1 MSQHLAME
9 SNDAAAASPAPVEAP
24 GDLAWETHASAD
36 LPPSAV
42 GDLQAT
48 LRAEFLGPQ
57 DDLAPGQPAPSP
69 FRRAV
74 QAQAADL
81 SAFFESST
89 QQTAA
94 LRDAIIELSQ
104 GMAEL
109 AAHAQNDVGALNNQ
123 IELQNA
129 SIQMAAADVNAAQER
144 LTAAEEGL
152 KKIADEAAQIQKTA
166 SESDAGLVRLVP
178 QIAELREVQDK
189 TTTHVNA
196 LQTLTEEVQESAA
209 SMNRKLAMLLTAVN
223 RIGQHH
229 EQSEQTALKL
239 NDVQGV
245 LAGLTQ
251 LYESE
256 RTQRNVLTHRLEQ
269 LESQISGFQEREAAA
284 AKWQKRVAQA
294 MHLAS
299 AP

>member
-1 MSQHLAME
+1 MSQQLAME
-9 SNDAAAASPAPVEAP
+9 SNDTAAAPAPVEAP
-24 GDLAWETHASAD
+24 VDLAWETELSTE

-42 GDLQAT
+42 GDMQAT

-57 DDLAPGQPAPSP
+57 DDLAPNQPAPSP

-81 SAFFESST
+81 SAFFESSV
-89 QQTAA
+89 QQNAA
-94 LRDAIIELSQ
+94 LRDAIVELSH

-109 AAHAQNDVGALNNQ
+109 AAHAQGDVGALNNQ

-129 SIQMAAADVNAAQER
+129 SIQMAAADVTAAQER

-152 KKIADEAAQIQKTA
+152 KKIVEDAAQVQKVA
-166 SESDAGLVRLVP
+166 SEADASVTRILP
-178 QIAELREVQDK
+178 QIAELREIQDK
-189 TTTHVNA
+189 TTTRVEA
-196 LQTLTEEVQESAA
+196 LQVLTEEVQESAA

-223 RIGQHH
+223 RIGHHH
-229 EQSEQTALKL
+229 EQSEQTALKI
-239 NDVQGV
+239 NDVQSV
-245 LAGLTQ
+245 LTGLTQ

-256 RTQRNVLTHRLEQ
+256 RNQRQALTQRLEQ